1 MENMHNEIEEFDENI
16 INLVIARLE
25 SMPKN
30 IKMSIGSKGQ
40 FDKFQ
45 LIDHVKNKDDIGNT
59 IIKMQLF
66 YLRSLKD
73 M

>member
-1 MENMHNEIEEFDENI
+1 MQKETEEFDENFV
-16 INLVIARLE
+16 NLVIARLE
-25 SMPKN
+25 SMPSN
-30 IKMSIGSKGQ
+30 MKMSIGSEGQ

-45 LIDHVKNKDDIGNT
+45 LIEHVKNKDDIGNT

-66 YLRSLKD
+66 YLRSLKK